1 MSEKMSLPPVKNAKI
16 AIKDIIVDSA
26 FNSRQ
31 SLDGIDGDNKPDFT
45 GDNSVGRLSDSLNT
59 EGQLS
64 PIIVEARKGGKYYLI
79 CGFRR
84 VSAAKKLSWDDID
97 ARVYEPMTE
106 VQRIYLNLMENTARK
121 DLTAF
126 DTAMKC
132 KELISKGETSEKV
145 AGRLGVSD
153 SYVRNLNNS
162 AVKLVPSVI
171 KRWKEESGDN
181 FSGIK
186 ICATDWLA
194 KTCQLAPDM
203 QESELLNR
211 QVTKDKKNFNASQT
225 NADGSGTTEP
235 GNTPV
240 ATKRPNKTALENI
253 LTMLRAKNNVKAQ
266 ADIESAMLAVKY
278 ALGMTDH
285 IEGYLSKEEI
295 DAFKEEIKGQAKNG
309 TTTAVASA

>member
-1 MSEKMSLPPVKNAKI
+1 MSEKMSLPPFKTAKI
-16 AIKDIIVDSA
+16 AIKDIIIDNA

-31 SLDGIDGDNKPDFT
+31 SLDGMDGDGSKPDFT

-84 VSAAKKLSWDDID
+84 VSAARKLSWDDINSQ
-97 ARVYEPMTE
+97 VYEPMSE
-106 VQRIYLNLMENTARK
+106 VQRIYLNLMENTSRK
-121 DLTAF
+121 NLTAF
-126 DTAMKC
+126 DTALKC

-145 AGRLGVSD
+145 SGKLGVSD
-153 SYVRNLNNS
+153 GYVRNLNNS
-162 AVKLVPSVI
+162 ACKLVPSI
-171 KRWKEESGDN
+171 MRRWKEESVEGFAN
-181 FSGIK
+181 VK

-194 KTCQLAPDM
+194 RACQLAPND
-203 QESELLNR
+203 QEAALLNR
-211 QVTKDKKNFNASQT
+211 EATKDKKNFNASKT
-225 NADGSGTTEP
+225 NRRLLPTPSL
-235 GNTPV
+235 PV

-266 ADIESAMLAVKY
+266 ADIESAMLAIKY

-309 TTTAVASA
+309 TTPTVDSE